1 MLSVCSSVPRMLLSN
16 VGAKSDEESTKGK
29 TKGEDLVKGFLSI
42 HETCSEKDA
51 APRRY
56 MTFLNNYKNIY
67 TGKKDGV
74 VHRQQH
80 LQVKRV
86 LKQ

>member
-1 MLSVCSSVPRMLLSN
+1 MLLSHEG
-16 VGAKSDEESTKGK
+16 VKTDDSSKGK
-29 TKGEDLVKGFLSI
+29 SKGEDLVKGFLSI

-56 MTFLNNYKNIY
+56 MTFLNNYKDIF

-74 VHRQQH
+74 VKRQQH
-80 LQVKRV
+80 LQVNIDLFNIHWKKV
-86 LKQ
+86 LH